1 MNVKEIYSKKLF
13 DTAKSN
19 LSIDDFKQTIWLN
32 NRQNR
37 NLSLRLTDKGYKL
50 LSEILELKS
59 YEIDLDKNLKI
70 TSQILIWLDKFIDSP
85 YFLEKN
91 KLTVFKE
98 STAFELYLFS
108 GDLKKM
114 GYAKAMSKRLTNSES

>member
-1 MNVKEIYSKKLF
+1 MNVKELYSQKLF
-13 DTAKSN
+13 EESKSN
-19 LSIDDFKQTIWLN
+19 LSIGDFKQTIWLN
-32 NRQNR
+32 NRQNK
-37 NLSLRLTDKGYKL
+37 NYSLRLTEKGYKL
-50 LSEILELKS
+50 LEEVLALKN
-59 YEIDLDKNLKI
+59 YQVELDKNLKM

-85 YFLEKN
+85 YYLEKN

-114 GYAKAMSKRLTNSES
+114 GYAKAMAIRLTDSES